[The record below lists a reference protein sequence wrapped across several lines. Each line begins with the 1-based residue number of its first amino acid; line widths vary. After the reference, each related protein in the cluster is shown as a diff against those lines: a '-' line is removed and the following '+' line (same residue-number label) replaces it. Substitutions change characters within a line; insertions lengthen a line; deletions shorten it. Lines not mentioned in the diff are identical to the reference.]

1 MKLANLLL
9 FTIALSV
16 SASAQFNSGST
27 GADGALDTATMTC
40 PFNVCEVQLPPSGVL
55 NYTTV
60 NVEFNKILRFNQ
72 NSRNTP
78 VFILAQGNVTIAGTI
93 SANSGNYVPCNS
105 ASGRCY
111 DYRLGGPGGFA
122 GAENGNG
129 FGPGGGVVGG
139 ILYGRW
145 VGPLSLVPLVGGSG
159 AAKTCCGTS
168 GGAGAMLIASSTSIT
183 GAGAIQAQQSLIN
196 CSAWEFGGG
205 GAIRL
210 VSNTI
215 NYSGSLN
222 ASGNPCVSTADAN
235 GVIRLEAT
243 NLTFL
248 GTSVPAAILSPIN
261 PNIGTSA
268 LAQLTIASVGGYVVP
283 SYAGTRF
290 DTVDI
295 LLPNSIPDPV
305 NVVVQGVN
313 IPSGTQV
320 QVGFVSGSPSGTST
334 ACTLTGGPGPVSC
347 TATVSNL
354 NRTGVTYLLATAAF
368 TPPTPLVGF
377 NPNGADHI
385 AKVKLETV
393 LGAKQR
399 YVFLRADNSVIE
411 TAKVPKEILLY
422 YGM

>member
-40 PFNVCEVQLPPSGVL
+40 PSNVCEVQLPPSGVL

-60 NVEFNKILRFNQ
+60 NVEFNKILRFKQ
-72 NSRNTP
+72 NSRNTA
-78 VFILAQGNVTIAGTI
+78 VLMLAQGDVTIAGTI
-93 SANSGNYVPCNS
+93 DVSNGNYVPCNS
-105 ASGRCY
+105 PSGRCF
-111 DYRLGGPGGFA
+111 DYRLGGPGGFS
-122 GAENGNG
+122 GGQGGSNG
-129 FGPGGGVVGG
+129 FGPGGGISGSGNGRVGT
-139 ILYGRW
+139 W
-145 VGPLSLVPLVGGSG
+145 VGPISLVPLVGGSG
-159 AAKTCCGTS
+159 GADGGD
-168 GGAGAMLIASSTSIT
+168 GGAGAILIASSTSIRVS
-183 GAGAIQAQQSLIN
+183 GQV
-196 CSAWEFGGG
+196 SARVNARCNVMGSG

-210 VSNTI
+210 VSNSIIATGSFDASGGVWGSCI
-215 NYSGSLN
+215 PVSSGS
-222 ASGNPCVSTADAN
+222 
-235 GVIRLEAT
+235 GVVRLEAT
-243 NLTFL
+243 NLTFS
-248 GTSVPAAILSPIN
+248 GTSSPAAILSPIN

-268 LAQLTIASVGGYVVP
+268 LAQLTITSVGGYVVP

-385 AKVKLETV
+385 AKVKLESV

-411 TAKVPKEILLY
+411 TAKVPKEFLLY